1 VDTVGGVEH
10 QSARAV
16 VPLDGRGPLVFET
29 LHDEPLYLGAVR
41 TLGRVFESMV
51 IRVEA
56 AQAERV
62 LAEVS
67 GLGPAVRVLE
77 VGPWWDD
84 VCAVGAGPLLVHDPL
99 CPLTP
104 DDVVT
109 ALLETAGDGDTSYA
123 AVRPVTDTVKTA
135 ASGRITGTIDREGL
149 VSLASPTV
157 IARPV
162 MARAVAEGTP
172 PPLGDLA
179 RLVAWLRLRGR
190 VELSHAPSLARRV
203 DDVSAVHLLECV
215 DELGRQLRQ
224 ARRTPAVSAG
234 GPPTPPERA

>member
-16 VPLDGRGPLVFET
+16 VPLDGRRSLVFET

-41 TLGRVFESMV
+41 TLGRVFESIV

-56 AQAERV
+56 GQAERV
-62 LAEVS
+62 RAEVS
-67 GLGPAVRVLE
+67 GLGSAVRVLE

-84 VCAVGAGPLLVHDPL
+84 VCAASGGALLVHDPL

-104 DDVVT
+104 DDLIT
-109 ALLETAGDGDTSYA
+109 ALLERAGDGDTSYA

-149 VSLASPTV
+149 VTLASPTV
-157 IARPV
+157 IASPV

-179 RLVAWLRLRGR
+179 RLVTWLRLRGQ

-203 DDVSAVHLLECV
+203 DDVSALHLLECV
-215 DELGRQLRQ
+215 DELGRQLRL
-224 ARRTPAVSAG
+224 ARRTPTVSAG
-234 GPPTPPERA
+234 GPPTPHERA